1 MEVPVFATV
10 VGTGIA
16 TVGVGVTIIVL
27 LLRGSYAL
35 GRSTAQVEGL
45 SAGVT
50 EVRNEVVGAVRTEVG
65 ETRAEARQDNEHL
78 RTQVK
83 LDVEHLRTEVKH
95 DIQQVREEV
104 REARAESKQDIQ
116 QVREE
121 IREARAEAK
130 QDIQQLRI
138 ELRQEMQELRAE
150 ARQDNRELR
159 TEMNAGFDRLFE
171 AISSIH
177 VEVQQ
182 SNRMIAA
189 LANHTHDT
197 DGRTVFTVPSP
208 PGG

>member
-1 MEVPVFATV
+1 MEVPVFATI

-16 TVGVGVTIIVL
+16 TIGVGVTIIVL

-65 ETRAEARQDNEHL
+65 EARQDNEHL

-95 DIQQVREEV
+95 DIQQVREQV

-121 IREARAEAK
+121 IREARAESK

-182 SNRMIAA
+182 SNRMTAA